1 MEEHFEYS
9 LSSKQVN
16 ISAVF
21 SDAQV
26 ASGRRPRP
34 SQALADWY
42 AIATVCG
49 PEPKAL
55 PEGRN
60 SCCEARRWRTQMS
73 TTSHQTVSQDQG
85 HSLEGHGKISSRLTK
100 GGHRQ
105 TDRKN
110 KPCEPLGVTRV
121 RKKTL
126 PPPFSQSSSPQ
137 KFLCIFCG

>member
-1 MEEHFEYS
+1 MCIC
-9 LSSKQVN
+9 QVASDIN
-16 ISAVF
+16 ISGVF

-26 ASGRRPRP
+26 VTSGRRPRP

-60 SCCEARRWRTQMS
+60 SCCEARRWTTQMS
-73 TTSHQTVSQDQG
+73 TRRHTRPCPRTRGTLWKDTGKFHHDSPRGDTDRRT
-85 HSLEGHGKISSRLTK
+85 GKISLVSPWALHAS
-100 GGHRQ
+100 G
-105 TDRKN
+105 
-110 KPCEPLGVTRV
+110 
-121 RKKTL
+121 KKTL